1 MKNRFLKQILVY
13 LLCFGL
19 LASSLGVQAETLPN
33 VGPQIGGNTTE
44 QTETDT
50 LQAGT
55 DNPAVP
61 VIITNP
67 AETQETESESE
78 TETEA
83 PTEPETEPEN
93 DALSVEE
100 FLAVSNSAADPM
112 GTLNLG
118 TEKSAEEES
127 AASYEESY
135 LRNRRLRHM
144 VENSSMD
151 TVIFRG
157 SGYLNVRA
165 EADATSALVGKMY
178 YDDTATV
185 TGKAYT
191 ENGVWFRIES
201 GSVVGYVKSEYVLSG
216 YDAAAIISESNTRF
230 AYILRDA
237 QRVYRDPN
245 SESDQIGVVYG
256 DSKYQIDWISDY
268 FTAIVYAAE
277 GNSNVLFGYIPNS
290 SYELVWELQTAVS
303 IEEENASREDMNRI
317 RDELASK
324 DASREESRRIEESIR
339 QSIEASK
346 ASRDASI
353 AASIEASKRER
364 EQREAAERA
373 SRQRAA
379 EEAASREAAQR
390 EMQRYNYGNYT
401 SMIPAGTS
409 QRRINIVTDA
419 LKYVGWLP
427 YVTNGHS
434 LSTGADCSGFLMEIY
449 RPYGIHLAHYSYTI
463 ARTGTKV
470 IGGLAN
476 ARPADIICYRTWNGG
491 GHVAMF
497 IGYNSAGEPM
507 MVHAPDVGQTVKVSY
522 AYPDGLHTVQN
533 VLGD

>member
-1 MKNRFLKQILVY
+1 MKKTFLNKILIY

-19 LASSLGVQAETLPN
+19 LASAPAVQAETLPN

-44 QTETDT
+44 QTETETPQD
-50 LQAGT
+50 GT

-67 AETQETESESE
+67 AETQESESESE

-83 PTEPETEPEN
+83 PTEPVTEPEN
-93 DALSVEE
+93 DALTVEE
-100 FLAVSNSAADPM
+100 FLAVSNPGSDPM

-118 TEKSAEEES
+118 TGDNEEES

-135 LRNRRLRHM
+135 LRNRRLRRM

-237 QRVYRDPN
+237 QRVYRYAD
-245 SESDQIGVVYG
+245 SGSDQIGVVYG
-256 DSKYQIDWISDY
+256 DNKYQIDWISDY

-277 GNSNVLFGYIPNS
+277 GNNNVLLGYIPNS

-303 IEEENASREDMNRI
+303 IEEENASRADMDRI
-317 RDELASK
+317 IAELASK
-324 DASREESRRIEESIR
+324 DESREESRRIEESIR
-339 QSIEASK
+339 QSIAESK
-346 ASRDASI
+346 AIRDASI

-427 YVTNGHS
+427 YVTGGHS

-449 RPYGIHLAHYSYTI
+449 RPYGIYLAHYSYTI

-491 GHVAMF
+491 GHVTMF